1 MKKLFSI
8 LMMAIAMLTFSIS
21 TLAQAPTKKQRI
33 SREQLAEKQ
42 AQHIAN
48 SLAFDDK
55 TRSQFVDTYTSARKR
70 YGLLVLI
77 LVAIWLKQRRRQN
90 SRLSS
95 ASRRV
100 RKFSKFARSITRSTL
115 SS

>member
-1 MKKLFSI
+1 
-8 LMMAIAMLTFSIS
+8 MMAIAMLTFSIS

-33 SREQLAEKQ
+33 SREQLAENR
-42 AQHIAN
+42 HSTLPIAWRSTIRREA
-48 SLAFDDK
+48 SLL
-55 TRSQFVDTYTSARKR
+55 TPTPSARKR

>member
-42 AQHIAN
+42 AQHITIRREA
-48 SLAFDDK
+48 SLL
-55 TRSQFVDTYTSARKR
+55 TPTPSARKR

>member
-48 SLAFDDK
+48 SLASVSSD
-55 TRSQFVDTYTSARKR
+55 
-70 YGLLVLI
+70 I
-77 LVAIWLKQRRRQN
+77 LTIAPGWG
-90 SRLSS
+90 
-95 ASRRV
+95 
-100 RKFSKFARSITRSTL
+100 SKNV
-115 SS
+115 